1 MNFKFDF
8 EPPPENQLKIF
19 CCIWQRFEELYEA
32 YSMRHRVYSLPEQY
46 QSDNDGKSSDSESSV
61 ESASRI
67 ARPTAFQSSQLRG
80 RQSELENERRNTK
93 QTLRTSLAGCEVN
106 ERLVNKFGSVKDR

>member
-1 MNFKFDF
+1 M
-8 EPPPENQLKIF
+8 
-19 CCIWQRFEELYEA
+19 
-32 YSMRHRVYSLPEQY
+32 
-46 QSDNDGKSSDSESSV
+46 
-61 ESASRI
+61 

-106 ERLVNKFGSVKDR
+106 ERLVNKFGSVKDRWILDKYRSPHQVAKKHAFSA

>member
-1 MNFKFDF
+1 MIINDF
-8 EPPPENQLKIF
+8 LTK
-19 CCIWQRFEELYEA
+19 ELHTQGE
-32 YSMRHRVYSLPEQY
+32 
-46 QSDNDGKSSDSESSV
+46 SDARSSDSESSV
-61 ESASRI
+61 ESTSKM

>member
-1 MNFKFDF
+1 M
-8 EPPPENQLKIF
+8 
-19 CCIWQRFEELYEA
+19 
-32 YSMRHRVYSLPEQY
+32 
-46 QSDNDGKSSDSESSV
+46 
-61 ESASRI
+61 

-106 ERLVNKFGSVKDR
+106 ERLVNKFGSVKDRWILD